1 MTGERLLITGG
12 AGFIGSAIVDAAL
25 AHGYAVRVLDSLRA
39 DVHGPAANGGQSGAP
54 GLGPLPGPWL
64 EHGPAFRARARA
76 RNAEKAPAGLDP
88 RVEFVQGDVTDPIVV
103 DRALADI
110 DVVCHQA
117 AKVGLGVDFA
127 DAPDYVRSNEVG
139 TAVLLAAMAE
149 RGILRLVLASSMVVY
164 GEGSYLGLN
173 GLTRPAPRLASDLD
187 AGRFDPLDPATGEAL
202 KPVLVS
208 ETDPLDPRNVYAS
221 SKLGQEYLATA
232 WARATGGR
240 VAALR
245 YHNVYGPGMPQ
256 NTPYAG
262 VASLFRSA
270 IERGEAPQV
279 YEDGRQR
286 RDFVHVRDV
295 AAANIA
301 ALSFTARDFTAR
313 DFTARDFASPTDP
326 NIRASGRPAPSHP
339 EHFASSRAER
349 ADSGTSVVSR
359 EGEASAGTGPAGA
372 GPAATTSADSGL
384 FRPFN
389 VGSGIVHTI
398 GDMATA
404 LAAAAGGPAPVVTGQ
419 YRLGDVRHITASS
432 ERLRRELGWS
442 AQVAFETGMR
452 EFATA
457 PLRAAVHP

>member
-1 MTGERLLITGG
+1 MTVVLITGG

-25 AHGYAVRVLDSLRA
+25 ARGYTVRVLDSLRA
-39 DVHGPAANGGQSGAP
+39 DVHGPAPDLPTVRGPERGA
-54 GLGPLPGPWL
+54 G
-64 EHGPAFRARARA
+64 
-76 RNAEKAPAGLDP
+76 NAIPAGPDP
-88 RVEFVQGDVTDPIVV
+88 RVEFVHGDVTDAATVA
-103 DRALADI
+103 RALDGI

-127 DAPDYVRSNEVG
+127 DAPDYVHSNEMG
-139 TAVLLAAMAE
+139 TAVLLVAMAE
-149 RGILRLVLASSMVVY
+149 RGIRRLVLASSMVVY
-164 GEGSYLGLN
+164 GEGSYRGAN
-173 GLTRPAPRLASDLD
+173 GFTRPGPRLAGDLD
-187 AGRFDPLDPATGEAL
+187 AGRFDPLDPETGQAL
-202 KPVLVS
+202 EPVLVS

-232 WARATGGR
+232 WARSTGGR

-270 IERGEAPQV
+270 IERGEAPRV

-295 AAANIA
+295 ASANIA
-301 ALSFTARDFTAR
+301 ALDFTAF
-313 DFTARDFASPTDP
+313 DWTSQSTTTKTDASAPAASPQ
-326 NIRASGRPAPSHP
+326 AVHS
-339 EHFASSRAER
+339 
-349 ADSGTSVVSR
+349 DSGI
-359 EGEASAGTGPAGA
+359 
-372 GPAATTSADSGL
+372 

-398 GDMATA
+398 GDMAST
-404 LAAAAGGPAPVVTGQ
+404 LAAASGGLAPIVTGQ

-432 ERLRRELGWS
+432 ERLRTELGWS
-442 AQVAFETGMR
+442 AQVSFEDGMR

-457 PLRAAVHP
+457 PLRAAVRP